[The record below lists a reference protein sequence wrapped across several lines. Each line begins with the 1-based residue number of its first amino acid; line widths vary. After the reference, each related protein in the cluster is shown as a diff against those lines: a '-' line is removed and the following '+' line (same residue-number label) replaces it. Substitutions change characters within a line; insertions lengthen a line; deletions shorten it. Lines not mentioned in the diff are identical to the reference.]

1 MLNKLT
7 YVAAFLAAGL
17 SGAAAITPS
26 AAQGVRPIE
35 YKSID
40 LGPVAGDVYYTVR
53 PDGFHVVATFAPR
66 GENTVPV
73 RFQAVL
79 TPGQTITFSTPR
91 QVGLPPIAVQILRRN
106 DQVLV
111 HQAALTD

>member
-1 MLNKLT
+1 MYGKLT
-7 YVAAFLAAGL
+7 FVAAFLAAGL

-26 AAQGVRPIE
+26 SAQTVKPIE

-53 PDGFHVVATFAPR
+53 PDGYHVTATFAQR
-66 GENTVPV
+66 GNNATPV

-79 TPGQTITFSTPR
+79 SNGQTIIFSTPR
-91 QVGLPPIAVQILRRN
+91 DVGLPPITVEILRRN
-106 DQVLV
+106 DRVMVQ
-111 HQAALTD
+111 QAAFTN